1 MTIILL
7 VDKVLY
13 PLGPLNAIY
22 KKPTNAVICQG
33 TSSGLAGFGWKFI
46 HTLQPSE
53 KVCASDCY
61 MASQTYMT
69 RTFFLTE
76 NLGWSKMSQLP
87 LGTRGSSYGFCIGC
101 VMLHRS
107 ACLRILPFFFFALAS
122 LASHICIRTHMGS
135 KGGDRSYQGT
145 EWIKHLAALLPQV
158 FLACSKCRISIGF
171 P

>member
-1 MTIILL
+1 MVQKHDSIILL

-107 ACLRILPFFFFALAS
+107 ACLRILPFFFFSLWLRWLRTFAS
-122 LASHICIRTHMGS
+122 AHTWAVREEIDHTKAQNESNILQHCF
-135 KGGDRSYQGT
+135 
-145 EWIKHLAALLPQV
+145 P
-158 FLACSKCRISIGF
+158 KCF
-171 P
+171 